1 MSTQV
6 QLRRG
11 TTVDLSTFTGAVGEV
26 TVDTTKDTLV
36 VHDGSTAGGV
46 PLAIESHSHAG
57 TYQPVDATLTSLA
70 ALGTAAD
77 KLAYTTGVDTWAE
90 TDLTA
95 AARSILD
102 DASVSAI
109 LFTIGG
115 APLAS
120 PALTGTPTAPTQT
133 ALDNS
138 TRLATTAYVEAA
150 VAAGGGGGTPGGA
163 SGLVQYNNAGAF
175 GGAANLSIVSG
186 DLTLAT
192 ATPAAAASGKVVVYG
207 ADLAGRVLP
216 AFRSASGAPMPL
228 ASHLGMSRR
237 MEWSP
242 VNGSTSVNS
251 YGGGAGSAGT
261 PTSHIVSAGSF
272 FNWCRRLSFVSTGT
286 PGTSGE
292 IFGNRLTHGLGDV
305 AGGGGFSFFGTFA
318 VADAAAVADAR
329 MFVGFT
335 GTALATTN
343 AEPSSRANIIG
354 VGCDAGETTL
364 SIMHND
370 ASGTATKVGLGA
382 SFPANTQSTDV
393 YMLVL
398 YAQPQATEVVYL
410 VRRLNTGDEAS
421 GVLTTDLPSGSTT
434 LSPHFWRNNGT
445 TALAVDL
452 AFMGLFVETEQ

>member
-1 MSTQV
+1 MSDQV
-6 QLRRG
+6 QHRRG
-11 TTVDLSTFTGAVGEV
+11 TTTAHATFTGVEGEV
-26 TVDTTKDTLV
+26 TVDTTKKTAV
-36 VHDGSTAGGV
+36 IHDGATAGGF
-46 PLAIESHSHAG
+46 PLALESHAHTG
-57 TYQPVDATLTSLA
+57 TYQPVDADLTAIA
-70 ALGTAAD
+70 ALTTAGLVERTGAGTAAIR
-77 KLAYTTGVDTWAE
+77 TIGVAASADVP
-90 TDLTA
+90 DRA
-95 AARSILD
+95 AADTRY
-102 DASVSAI
+102 
-109 LFTIGG
+109 

-120 PALTGTPTAPTQT
+120 PTFTGSPAAPTQT

-138 TRLATTAYVEAA
+138 TKIATTAYVEAA

-318 VADAAAVADAR
+318 IADAAAVADAR

-382 SFPANTQSTDV
+382 NFPANTQSTDV
-393 YMLVL
+393 YLLVL